1 MAPRPNPPTRLYP
14 PPRFLLSAPTP
25 QSQALAPGP
34 LLRPRQAPAGPGPPL
49 RGGSPAPRL
58 PQGQTGI
65 PSRSRWWGGGGLSAQ
80 KARDLHSTS
89 GPPATWGA
97 APLRASAGR
106 AGALRPPQSQDPAPH
121 SCPEAVPARAPSGS
135 VSSPGLGTA
144 KTTELRFRN
153 AGRLGAQ
160 RSAPCP
166 APPPALG
173 ATARSRPCPEGN
185 GLSSAAA
192 GRPFTPHSSIRLT
205 ANGVR
210 RPPN

>member
-1 MAPRPNPPTRLYP
+1 MV
-14 PPRFLLSAPTP
+14 
-25 QSQALAPGP
+25 
-34 LLRPRQAPAGPGPPL
+34 
-49 RGGSPAPRL
+49 
-58 PQGQTGI
+58 
-65 PSRSRWWGGGGLSAQ
+65 GGGGALSPESPGPSLHLWAPRHLGSCSAQ
-80 KARDLHSTS
+80 SER
-89 GPPATWGA
+89 
-97 APLRASAGR
+97 GR

-135 VSSPGLGTA
+135 VSSPGLGMA

-210 RPPN
+210 RPPPLATLGPPLARRAHRWERGGP